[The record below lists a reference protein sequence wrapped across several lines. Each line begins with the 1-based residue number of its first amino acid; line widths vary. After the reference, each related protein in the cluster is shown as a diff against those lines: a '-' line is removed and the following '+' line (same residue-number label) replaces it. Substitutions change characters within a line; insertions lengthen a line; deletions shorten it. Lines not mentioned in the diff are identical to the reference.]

1 MKLTTR
7 EIGGVEV
14 VTLDGTMLG
23 GPDAAEINDTL
34 HKLIGA
40 KKKKVV
46 IDLGAVSLM
55 NSSGLGI
62 LIGGVTTMRNAGG
75 DLKLAAV
82 SAKVMNLLTIT
93 KLVSVFE
100 VFDTVKKAV
109 DSY

>member
-1 MKLTTR
+1 MNLTTHD
-7 EIGGVEV
+7 IGAVSV
-14 VTLDGTMLG
+14 LTLDGTMLG
-23 GPDAAEINDTL
+23 GPDAAEINLTL
-34 HKLIGA
+34 HKLIDA

-46 IDLGAVSLM
+46 IDLGSVSLM

-82 SAKVMNLLTIT
+82 SPKVMNLLTIT

-109 DSY
+109 SSY

>member
-1 MKLTTR
+1 MNLTTR
-7 EIGGVEV
+7 EIGSIAV

-34 HKLIGA
+34 HKLIDG

-82 SAKVMNLLTIT
+82 SPKVMNLLTIT

-100 VFDTVKKAV
+100 VFDSVKKAV